1 MEKSKTRL
9 RVHVALFAVVM
20 IIAIG
25 GSMYLEGLSLLDA
38 IYFSIVTVATVGYGD
53 IAPVTPA
60 GKILALLIIFTGVS
74 TFLAVVANATE
85 LFLSRRDDEA
95 RLKKLN
101 MVIGLFFSE
110 AGTRLLRFFTEA
122 DPALDAV
129 RNALVIKAD
138 WSPGQFAAAADR
150 LKEHPCH
157 VRTETIDLEAL
168 KGFLAEKSALLVGL
182 MENPYM
188 LEHETFTDLVVAVLH
203 LKEELESRD
212 SLDQLPQSDRD
223 HLAGDMNRIYAQLSS
238 LWLAHMGHL
247 KGAYPFLFSLAVRK
261 NPFDREASI
270 VVRC

>member
-1 MEKSKTRL
+1 MDKSKTRL

-85 LFLSRRDDEA
+85 LFLSRRDDEV

-122 DPALDAV
+122 DPALDTV
-129 RNALVIKAD
+129 RNALVIKTD
-138 WSPGQFAAAADR
+138 WPPSQFAAAAGR

-157 VRTETIDLEAL
+157 VRTEAIDLEAL
-168 KGFLAEKSALLVGL
+168 KDFLTEKSELLVGL

-212 SLDQLPQSDRD
+212 SLSQLPQSDRD
-223 HLAGDMNRIYAQLSS
+223 HLAGDMNRIYAQLSR
-238 LWLAHMGHL
+238 LWLTHMGHL

-270 VVRC
+270 VVRH